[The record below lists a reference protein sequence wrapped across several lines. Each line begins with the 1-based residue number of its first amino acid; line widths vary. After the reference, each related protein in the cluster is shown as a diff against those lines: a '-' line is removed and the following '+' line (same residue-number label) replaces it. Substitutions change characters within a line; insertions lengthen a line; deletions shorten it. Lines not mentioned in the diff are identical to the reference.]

1 MSKIPFSVKQSTT
14 FNPIHSCVY
23 LATDMTTTLEN
34 ARIGAG
40 NGSGTFNIIY
50 QSPSF
55 DMINLNTGI
64 WTIKKKGL
72 YKIDLNLEFE
82 ADELSAFLRI
92 NNIEYANLTEAI
104 LTHSGQEH
112 FHHLSSS
119 VYAFLEQEDTLYF
132 TITAQSSGQDN
143 FLISSGNNPYKS
155 WFSVS
160 LAE

>member
-23 LATDMTTTLEN
+23 LATEMTSTIEN
-34 ARIGAG
+34 SRIGAG

-82 ADELSAFLRI
+82 ADELSSYLYI
-92 NNIEYANLTEAI
+92 NNTYYANLTEEI
-104 LTHSGQEH
+104 LTHSGHSH
-112 FHHLSSS
+112 FHNASCSL
-119 VYAFLEQEDTLYF
+119 YAFLEQEDTLYF
-132 TITAQSSGQDN
+132 TITAESSGQDI
-143 FLISSGNNPYKS
+143 FTISSGKPYKS

>member
-1 MSKIPFSVKQSTT
+1 MSKIPFSVKQSTP

-23 LATDMTTTLEN
+23 LATDMTTTIEN
-34 ARIGAG
+34 SRIGAG
-40 NGSGTFNIIY
+40 NDSGSFNIIY

-72 YKIDLNLEFE
+72 YKIDLNLEFV
-82 ADELSAFLRI
+82 ADEFSSFLYI
-92 NNIEYANLTEAI
+92 NNTYYANLTEAT
-104 LTHSGQEH
+104 LTHSGHSH

-119 VYAFLEQEDTLYF
+119 LYAFLEQEDTLYF
-132 TITAQSSGQDN
+132 TITAQSSGQDT
-143 FLISSGNNPYKS
+143 FSLSSCNNPYKS